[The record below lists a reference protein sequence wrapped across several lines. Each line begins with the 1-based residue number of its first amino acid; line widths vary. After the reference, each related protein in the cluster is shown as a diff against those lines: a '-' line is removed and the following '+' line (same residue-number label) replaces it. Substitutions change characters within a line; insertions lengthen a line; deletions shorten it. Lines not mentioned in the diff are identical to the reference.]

1 MAIQKQWF
9 VLQTMSGQ
17 ENKAKT
23 NMERRLQVE
32 EMEELIAKVEIP
44 TEVVSEVKDG
54 KKREIVRK
62 FFPGYILAELALYDE
77 EKNLI
82 ERTWNFVKETP
93 GIIGFAGG
101 DRPLP
106 LRDDEVNSVMY
117 QVEEKQEKVVPKVLY
132 EIGETIKITDGPF
145 MNFNGEIDE
154 VDPDR
159 GRLKVSVS
167 IFGRNTPVELEY
179 WQVEKV

>member
-9 VLQTMSGQ
+9 VLQTLSGQ

-62 FFPGYILAELALYDE
+62 
-77 EKNLI
+77 
-82 ERTWNFVKETP
+82 
-93 GIIGFAGG
+93 
-101 DRPLP
+101 
-106 LRDDEVNSVMY
+106 
-117 QVEEKQEKVVPKVLY
+117 
-132 EIGETIKITDGPF
+132 
-145 MNFNGEIDE
+145 
-154 VDPDR
+154 
-159 GRLKVSVS
+159 
-167 IFGRNTPVELEY
+167 
-179 WQVEKV
+179 